1 MQGFMK
7 IHSTNDIFKE
17 HLLDPKLKE
26 EEKNAKKSLNE
37 VLFKV
42 QDALRVRLRRS
53 HPSLF
58 D

>member
-1 MQGFMK
+1 MK